1 LLSVRDRREP
11 SPLIDPFPGHG
22 RPWLA
27 AVLFFSVAIGS
38 PLWETLSKGGEPVE
52 SRTPITTGAI
62 EVVAPFLDRIPVL
75 LAPFLDRIPVLL
87 APEDCERWLEPRI
100 REPEALKP
108 PSCPYPA
115 GAMRTLPG
123 GLAGER
129 RHAR

>member
-75 LAPFLDRIPVLL
+75 LAP
-87 APEDCERWLEPRI
+87 EDCERWLEPRI